1 MRPLYGFH
9 CLPDL
14 PLMYL
19 HKDKVETLLA
29 KEILTCGFHRMRQNQ
44 ICTKNY
50 TLFGLAIFKPKKIHS
65 ESLISSGS
73 GTYTDAL
80 SARHA
85 TSESFIHFRELAIVI
100 FQMNTSLWSWLFSF
114 KSNYAC
120 LSIRAGNGDFS
131 GYHEDDAE
139 LLSWEIKGKD
149 LAPVVQKLDNAIH
162 RISHYPE
169 DKYYENQLRYPLD
182 SNLSTG

>member
-1 MRPLYGFH
+1 MKQTRIFTFKLEWYNILIVVRPLYGFH

-29 KEILTCGFHRMRQNQ
+29 KETLTCGFHRIRQNQ

-80 SARHA
+80 LARHA

-100 FQMNTSLWSWLFSF
+100 FQMNTSL
-114 KSNYAC
+114 
-120 LSIRAGNGDFS
+120 
-131 GYHEDDAE
+131 
-139 LLSWEIKGKD
+139 
-149 LAPVVQKLDNAIH
+149 
-162 RISHYPE
+162 
-169 DKYYENQLRYPLD
+169 
-182 SNLSTG
+182 